1 MDKFMSKFI
10 RSSILS
16 SIALAI
22 LGVFL
27 FIKSELTIVSIAYI
41 IGAILVGIGLVSI
54 LKYIASLNKNV
65 KNELDIIYGTVTV
78 ILGIIVISN
87 PKAIASIIPFV
98 IGVIIILSSAT
109 KLAYGFELRKTN
121 SDLWIGT
128 VVISLIT
135 MLCGILLIFN
145 PFAGAKFIL
154 KVVGIL
160 IFVYALLD
168 IISTFRIRKAIKP
181 LQKAI
186 KAVEKNPEKV
196 VEADVIEDNTSTE
209 KKKNKRKNKSEGE
222 V

>member
-1 MDKFMSKFI
+1 MENFMSKFM
-10 RSSILS
+10 RSSIFG

-27 FIKSELTIVSIAYI
+27 FIESELTIVSIAYV
-41 IGAILVGIGLVSI
+41 IGAVLVGIGVVAM
-54 LKYIASLNKNV
+54 LKYISNINKNI
-65 KNELDIIYGTVTV
+65 KNEIDIIYGTVTV

-98 IGVIIILSSAT
+98 LGIIIVLSSAT
-109 KLAYGFELRKTN
+109 KLGYGFELRKMN

-154 KVVGIL
+154 RIVGAL
-160 IFVYALLD
+160 IFVYAVLD
-168 IISTFRIRKAIKP
+168 IISTFRIRKTIKP
-181 LQKAI
+181 TKKAI
-186 KAVEKNPEKV
+186 KDNTKI
-196 VEADVIEDNTSTE
+196 VEAEVIEDNTDIN
-209 KKKNKRKNKSEGE
+209 KKKNKKNKEGE
-222 V
+222 E